1 MTRRFLVGAVLT
13 LPVLVLAMGSYLP
26 IVGPLL
32 DRVVPSGLS
41 DWSELV
47 LATPVVLWAGW
58 PFFQRGWKSVVTWN
72 LNMFTLI
79 AIGVGAAYV
88 YSAVATLAPGIFPT
102 AFREPSRE
110 IGASSEVAAVIVVLE
125 IGRAPGRESVC
136 QYV

>member
-88 YSAVATLAPGIFPT
+88 YSAVATLAPGIFPP
-102 AFREPSRE
+102 AFRDPSGE
-110 IGASSEVAAVIVVLE
+110 IGVYYEVAAVIVE
-125 IGRAPGRESVC
+125 IRRASVRERGG
-136 QYV
+136 QYI

>member
-1 MTRRFLVGAVLT
+1 MTLRFWVGAGLT
-13 LPVLVLAMGSYLP
+13 VPVLVLAMGSYLP

-79 AIGVGAAYV
+79 AIGVGAAYA
-88 YSAVATLAPGIFPT
+88 YSAVATLAPGIFPA
-102 AFREPSRE
+102 AFRDPSGG
-110 IGASSEVAAVIVVLE
+110 IGE
-125 IGRAPGRESVC
+125 IGRASCRERVC

>member
-1 MTRRFLVGAVLT
+1 MALEPITVSAEEKNPELIEMTRRFWVGAGLT
-13 LPVLVLAMGSYLP
+13 VPVLVLAMGSYLP

-72 LNMFTLI
+72 Q
-79 AIGVGAAYV
+79 
-88 YSAVATLAPGIFPT
+88 
-102 AFREPSRE
+102 
-110 IGASSEVAAVIVVLE
+110 
-125 IGRAPGRESVC
+125 IGRASCMERVC
-136 QYV
+136 QSV

>member
-88 YSAVATLAPGIFPT
+88 YRSEARRVGKGCVST
-102 AFREPSRE
+102 SRSR
-110 IGASSEVAAVIVVLE
+110 GW
-125 IGRAPGRESVC
+125 P
-136 QYV
+136 